1 VYFSIDDQNINYN
14 RSKGQGP
21 VKIIEDPKKTVTY
34 GSEIYMKYLGT
45 LDHPV
50 PKTILD
56 STKKLTGTAVTLS
69 FDFSKRQF
77 PYDELPTTT
86 KSNQKLKIPTT
97 TIK

>member
-1 VYFSIDDQNINYN
+1 
-14 RSKGQGP
+14 
-21 VKIIEDPKKTVTY
+21 
-34 GSEIYMKYLGT
+34 MKYLGT